1 MQLEHQPIEIK
12 LNKMLLKD
20 KDRYVEQITQDETL
34 LAEGYLNFEWPCI
47 YKEMKTTEF
56 PS

>member
-12 LNKMLLKD
+12 LSKMLLKD
-20 KDRYVEQITQDETL
+20 KDRYVEQNTQDETL

>member
-1 MQLEHQPIEIK
+1 
-12 LNKMLLKD
+12 MLLKD
-20 KDRYVEQITQDETL
+20 KDRYVEQNTQDETL

-56 PS
+56 PSQRRWS

>member
-1 MQLEHQPIEIK
+1 MENATRASANRNQ
-12 LNKMLLKD
+12 D
-20 KDRYVEQITQDETL
+20 KDRYVEQNTQDETL